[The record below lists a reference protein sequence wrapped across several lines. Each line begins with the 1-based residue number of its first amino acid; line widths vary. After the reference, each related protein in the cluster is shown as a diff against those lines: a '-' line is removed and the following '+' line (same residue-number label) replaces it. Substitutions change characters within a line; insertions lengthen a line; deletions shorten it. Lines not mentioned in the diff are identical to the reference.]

1 MAYLNKT
8 QYEYRRES
16 AAQRALENEDVA
28 VSHGM
33 TKEQAELISDLCALR
48 HRLHTNIPH
57 NIHDNTEDSKELC
70 KMVLSMDNA
79 GLPWL
84 SLGDYWAGDYID
96 IDDMN
101 VLYETETFPED
112 DTERDE
118 WIDNQKGRIYD
129 DWEKV
134 NELIEK
140 YLSDIDKQ
148 YKTHWCPTGYLRQ
161 FS

>member
-1 MAYLNKT
+1 
-8 QYEYRRES
+8 
-16 AAQRALENEDVA
+16 
-28 VSHGM
+28 
-33 TKEQAELISDLCALR
+33 
-48 HRLHTNIPH
+48 
-57 NIHDNTEDSKELC
+57 
-70 KMVLSMDNA
+70 MVLSMDNA

-101 VLYETETFPED
+101 VLYETETVPED

-148 YKTHWCPTGYLRQ
+148 YKTHWCPTGALRK
-161 FS
+161 F